1 MNMQRTAW
9 LYTRNEES
17 VRLELVA
24 TGTGVQLTIDGP
36 GAARATYDFPAGT
49 AVERFREE
57 YEQKLMAD
65 GYKLQAV
72 AERRGNPDRGPASTD
87 RRRDE
92 RRARR

>member
-1 MNMQRTAW
+1 
-9 LYTRNEES
+9 
-17 VRLELVA
+17 
-24 TGTGVQLTIDGP
+24 
-36 GAARATYDFPAGT
+36 
-49 AVERFREE
+49 
-57 YEQKLMAD
+57 MAD